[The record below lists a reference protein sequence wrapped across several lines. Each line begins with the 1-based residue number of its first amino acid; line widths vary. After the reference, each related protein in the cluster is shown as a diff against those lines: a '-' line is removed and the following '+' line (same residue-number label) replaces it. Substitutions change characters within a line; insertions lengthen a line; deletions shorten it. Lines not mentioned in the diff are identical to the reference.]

1 MIQLSS
7 SPHIASK
14 IKTPH
19 VMWAVVLALLP
30 ETVWGVILFGIPA
43 LVTICASVATAILA
57 EFLFNKICK
66 KRQTA
71 LDGSAAITGL
81 LLALVLPPTIP
92 VWQTILGA
100 AFAIIVAKQLFG
112 GLGSNVWNPALTG
125 RAFLFASFPAAMGSS
140 WITPLPDAT
149 SSATILSTLKQADAV
164 TSATTTGAASAIDY
178 WQLFVGRQAGC
189 IGESSILLILISAL
203 FLIGSGLVDW
213 RTPVF
218 MVGTFA
224 LLTWLGGADVL
235 AHLLS
240 GGLVFGA
247 VFMATDYVT
256 TPVTSYGRIVF
267 GAGCGLLTFLIRK
280 FGGYPEGVMFSI
292 LIMNSITPFLN
303 KLAPRKYGYKK
314 EGGAK

>member
-7 SPHIASK
+7 SPHISSGL
-14 IKTPH
+14 KTRH
-19 VMWAVVLALLP
+19 VMWIVVFALLP
-30 ETVWGVILFGIPA
+30 ETVWGVLLFGIPA
-43 LVTICASVATAILA
+43 LLTICASVATAVA
-57 EFLFNKICK
+57 SEWLFNKITK
-66 KRQTA
+66 KRQSA
-71 LDGSAAITGL
+71 GDGSAVITGL
-81 LLALVLPPTIP
+81 LLALVLPPTLP
-92 VWQTILGA
+92 LWQTILGA

-125 RAFLFASFPAAMGSS
+125 RAFLVASFPAAMGAS
-140 WITPLPDAT
+140 WISPLPDAT

-164 TSATTTGAASAIDY
+164 SSVDY
-178 WQLFVGRQAGC
+178 WELFIGRQAGC

-203 FLIGSGLVDW
+203 FLIGTGLVDW
-213 RTPVF
+213 RAPVF

-224 LLTWLGGADVL
+224 LLMFASGGDVL

-303 KLAPRKYGYKK
+303 KLTPRKYGYKK

>member
-14 IKTPH
+14 IKTVH
-19 VMWAVVLALLP
+19 VMWAVVLSLLP

-43 LVTICASVATAILA
+43 LVTICSSVATAILA
-57 EFLFNKICK
+57 EFLFNLICK
-66 KRQTA
+66 KRQSA
-71 LDGSAAITGL
+71 FDGSAAITGL

-125 RAFLFASFPAAMGSS
+125 RAFLVASFPAAMGNA
-140 WITPLPDAT
+140 WISPLPDAT
-149 SSATILSTLKQADAV
+149 SSATILSTLKQADAL
-164 TSATTTGAASAIDY
+164 TSATPVGASAPDY
-178 WQLFVGRQAGC
+178 LALFFGRQAGC

-203 FLIGSGLVDW
+203 FLIGSRIVDW

-224 LLTWLGGADVL
+224 VLMFASGGDVL
-235 AHLLS
+235 AHVLS

-292 LIMNSITPFLN
+292 LIMNSLTPFLN

>member
-7 SPHIASK
+7 SPHISSGL
-14 IKTPH
+14 KTRH
-19 VMWAVVLALLP
+19 VMWLVVLSMLP
-30 ETVWGVILFGIPA
+30 EAVYGVILFGIPA
-43 LVTICASVATAILA
+43 LVTILASVATTVVC
-57 EFLFNKICK
+57 EFLFNKITGK
-66 KRQTA
+66 KQSA
-71 LDGSAAITGL
+71 GDGSAVITGL
-81 LLALVLPPTIP
+81 LLALVLPPTLPI
-92 VWQTILGA
+92 WQTVLGA

-125 RAFLFASFPAAMGSS
+125 RAFLVASFPAAMGNA
-140 WITPLPDAT
+140 WISPLPDAT

-164 TSATTTGAASAIDY
+164 TSATTTGAAIDY
-178 WQLFVGRQAGC
+178 LSLFLGRQAGC

-203 FLIGSGLVDW
+203 FLISTRLVDW

-224 LLTWLGGADVL
+224 LLMFVSGGDVL
-235 AHLLS
+235 AHVLS

-256 TPVTSYGRIVF
+256 SPITAPGRMIF

-292 LIMNSITPFLN
+292 LIMNSIVPFLN
-303 KLAPRKYGYKK
+303 KITPRKYGYKK

>member
-14 IKTPH
+14 ITTRH
-19 VMWAVVLALLP
+19 VMWAVVISMLP
-30 ETVWGVILFGIPA
+30 EAVYGVILFGIPA
-43 LVTICASVATAILA
+43 LLTICASVATAIVS
-57 EFLFNKICK
+57 EFLFNKITGK
-66 KRQTA
+66 KQTVT
-71 LDGSAAITGL
+71 DGSAAITGL
-81 LLALVLPPTIP
+81 LLALVLPPTLP
-92 VWQTILGA
+92 LWQTILGA

-125 RAFLFASFPAAMGSS
+125 RAFLFASFPAAMGAN
-140 WITPLPDAT
+140 WISPLPDAV

-164 TSATTTGAASAIDY
+164 TSATTVGAAAPIDY
-178 WQLFVGRQAGC
+178 LALFFGRQAGC
-189 IGESSILLILISAL
+189 IGESSIMLILISAV
-203 FLIGSGLVDW
+203 FLIATKIVDW

-224 LLTWLGGADVL
+224 LLMWISGGDVL
-235 AHLLS
+235 AHVLS

-256 TPVTSYGRIVF
+256 SPVTAPGRIVF

-292 LIMNSITPFLN
+292 LIMNSIVPFLN
-303 KLAPRKYGYKK
+303 KLTPRMYGYKK
-314 EGGAK
+314 QGGSK

>member
-7 SPHIASK
+7 SPHISSGL
-14 IKTPH
+14 KTRH
-19 VMWAVVLALLP
+19 VMWIVVFALLP
-30 ETVWGVILFGIPA
+30 ETVWGVLLFGIPA
-43 LVTICASVATAILA
+43 LLTICASVATAVA
-57 EFLFNKICK
+57 SEWLFNKITK
-66 KRQTA
+66 KRQSA
-71 LDGSAAITGL
+71 GDGSAVITGL
-81 LLALVLPPTIP
+81 LLALVLPPTLP
-92 VWQTILGA
+92 LWQTILGA
-100 AFAIIVAKQLFG
+100 TFAIIVAKQLFG

-125 RAFLFASFPAAMGSS
+125 RAFLVASFPAAMGAS
-140 WITPLPDAT
+140 WISPLPDAT

-164 TSATTTGAASAIDY
+164 SSVDY
-178 WQLFVGRQAGC
+178 WELFIGRQAGC

-203 FLIGSGLVDW
+203 FLIGTGLVDW
-213 RTPVF
+213 RAPVF

-224 LLTWLGGADVL
+224 LLMFASGGDVL

-303 KLAPRKYGYKK
+303 KLTPRKYGYKK

>member
-7 SPHIASK
+7 SPHISSGL
-14 IKTPH
+14 KTRH
-19 VMWAVVLALLP
+19 VMWLVVLSMLP
-30 ETVWGVILFGIPA
+30 EAVYGVILFGIPA
-43 LVTICASVATAILA
+43 LVTILASVATTVVC
-57 EFLFNKICK
+57 EFLFNKITGK
-66 KRQTA
+66 KQSA
-71 LDGSAAITGL
+71 GDGSAVITGL
-81 LLALVLPPTIP
+81 LLALVLPPTLPI
-92 VWQTILGA
+92 WQTVLGA

-125 RAFLFASFPAAMGSS
+125 RAFLVASFPAAMGNA
-140 WITPLPDAT
+140 WISPLPDAT
-149 SSATILSTLKQADAV
+149 SSATILSALKQADA
-164 TSATTTGAASAIDY
+164 AAASAPDY
-178 WQLFVGRQAGC
+178 LSLFLGRQAGC

-203 FLIGSGLVDW
+203 FLISTRLVDW

-224 LLTWLGGADVL
+224 LLMFVSGGDVL
-235 AHLLS
+235 AHVLS

-256 TPVTSYGRIVF
+256 SPITAPGRMIF

-292 LIMNSITPFLN
+292 LIMNSIVPFLN
-303 KLAPRKYGYKK
+303 KITPRKYGYKK

>member
-7 SPHIASK
+7 SPHISSGL
-14 IKTPH
+14 KTRH
-19 VMWAVVLALLP
+19 VMWIVVFALLP
-30 ETVWGVILFGIPA
+30 ETVWGVLLFGIPA
-43 LVTICASVATAILA
+43 LLTICASVATAVA
-57 EFLFNKICK
+57 SEWLFNKITK
-66 KRQTA
+66 KRQSA
-71 LDGSAAITGL
+71 GDGSAVITGL
-81 LLALVLPPTIP
+81 LLALVLPPTLP
-92 VWQTILGA
+92 LWQTILGA

-112 GLGSNVWNPALTG
+112 GLGSNVWNPALIG
-125 RAFLFASFPAAMGSS
+125 RAFLVASFPAAMGAS
-140 WITPLPDAT
+140 WISPLPDAT

-164 TSATTTGAASAIDY
+164 SSVDY
-178 WQLFVGRQAGC
+178 WELFIGRQAGC

-203 FLIGSGLVDW
+203 FLIGTGLVDW
-213 RTPVF
+213 RAPVF

-224 LLTWLGGADVL
+224 LLMFASGGDVL

-303 KLAPRKYGYKK
+303 KLTPRKYGYKK

>member
-7 SPHIASK
+7 SPHISSGL
-14 IKTPH
+14 KTRH
-19 VMWAVVLALLP
+19 VMWLVVLSMLP
-30 ETVWGVILFGIPA
+30 EAVYGVVLFGIPA
-43 LVTICASVATAILA
+43 LLTILASVAAA
-57 EFLFNKICK
+57 VASEFLFNKITK
-66 KRQTA
+66 KRQSA
-71 LDGSAAITGL
+71 GDGSAVITGL
-81 LLALVLPPTIP
+81 LLALVLPPTLP
-92 VWQTILGA
+92 LWQTILGA

-125 RAFLFASFPAAMGSS
+125 RAFLVASFPAAMGNA
-140 WITPLPDAT
+140 WISPLPDAT
-149 SSATILSTLKQADAV
+149 SSATILSTLKQADAL
-164 TSATTTGAASAIDY
+164 TSATPVGASAPDY
-178 WQLFVGRQAGC
+178 LALFLGRQAGC

-203 FLIGSGLVDW
+203 FLISTKLVDW

-224 LLTWLGGADVL
+224 LLMFISGGDVL
-235 AHLLS
+235 AHVLS

-256 TPVTSYGRIVF
+256 TPITAPGRMIF

-292 LIMNSITPFLN
+292 LIMNSIVPFLN
-303 KLAPRKYGYKK
+303 KITPRKYGYKK

>member
-7 SPHIASK
+7 SPHISSGL
-14 IKTPH
+14 KTRH
-19 VMWAVVLALLP
+19 VMWLVVLSMLP
-30 ETVWGVILFGIPA
+30 EAVYGVILFGIPA
-43 LVTICASVATAILA
+43 LVTILASVATTVVC
-57 EFLFNKICK
+57 EFLFNKITGK
-66 KRQTA
+66 KQSA
-71 LDGSAAITGL
+71 GDGSAVITGL
-81 LLALVLPPTIP
+81 LLALVLPPTLPI
-92 VWQTILGA
+92 WQTVLGA

-125 RAFLFASFPAAMGSS
+125 RAFLVASFPAAMGNA
-140 WITPLPDAT
+140 WISPLPDAT
-149 SSATILSTLKQADAV
+149 SSATILSTLKQADA
-164 TSATTTGAASAIDY
+164 AAASSPDY
-178 WQLFVGRQAGC
+178 LSLFLGRQAGC

-203 FLIGSGLVDW
+203 FLISTRLVDW

-224 LLTWLGGADVL
+224 LLMFVSGGDVL
-235 AHLLS
+235 AHVLS

-256 TPVTSYGRIVF
+256 SPITAPGRMIF

-292 LIMNSITPFLN
+292 LIMNSIVPFLN
-303 KLAPRKYGYKK
+303 KITPRKYGYKK

>member
-14 IKTPH
+14 IKTSH
-19 VMWAVVLALLP
+19 VMWAVVIALLP

-43 LVTICASVATAILA
+43 LVTILASVATAILS
-57 EFLFNKICK
+57 EFLFNLICK
-66 KRQTA
+66 KRQSA
-71 LDGSAAITGL
+71 FDGSAAITGL
-81 LLALVLPPTIP
+81 LLALVLPPTLP
-92 VWQTILGA
+92 LWQTILGSF
-100 AFAIIVAKQLFG
+100 FAIIVAKQLFG

-125 RAFLFASFPAAMGSS
+125 RAFLFASFPAAMGNA

-164 TSATTTGAASAIDY
+164 TSATTAGAAASIDY
-178 WQLFVGRQAGC
+178 WQLFIGRQAGC
-189 IGESSILLILISAL
+189 IGESSVLLILISAL
-203 FLIGSGLVDW
+203 FLIATKIVDW

-218 MVGTFA
+218 MIGTFA
-224 LLTWLGGADVL
+224 LLTWISGGDVL
-235 AHLLS
+235 AHVLS

-256 TPVTSYGRIVF
+256 SPVTAPGRIVF

-292 LIMNSITPFLN
+292 LIMNSIVPFLN
-303 KLAPRKYGYKK
+303 KLTPRMYGYKK

>member
-14 IKTPH
+14 IKTRH
-19 VMWAVVLALLP
+19 VMWAVVLSMLP
-30 ETVWGVILFGIPA
+30 EAVYGVILFGIPA
-43 LVTICASVATAILA
+43 LLTICASVATAVA
-57 EFLFNKICK
+57 SEWLFNKIP
-66 KRQTA
+66 
-71 LDGSAAITGL
+71 L
-81 LLALVLPPTIP
+81 
-92 VWQTILGA
+92 WQTILGSF
-100 AFAIIVAKQLFG
+100 FAIIVAKQLFG

-125 RAFLFASFPAAMGSS
+125 RAFLVASFPAAMGAS
-140 WITPLPDAT
+140 WISPLPDAT

-164 TSATTTGAASAIDY
+164 TSATTTGAAIDY

-203 FLIGSGLVDW
+203 FLIGSRLVDW

-224 LLTWLGGADVL
+224 LLMFASGGDVL
-235 AHLLS
+235 AHVLS

-303 KLAPRKYGYKK
+303 KLTPRKYGYKK

>member
-14 IKTPH
+14 IKTRH
-19 VMWAVVLALLP
+19 VMWAVVLSMLP
-30 ETVWGVILFGIPA
+30 EAVYGVILFGIPA
-43 LVTICASVATAILA
+43 LLTICASVATAVA
-57 EFLFNKICK
+57 SEWLFNKITK
-66 KRQTA
+66 KRQSA
-71 LDGSAAITGL
+71 GDGSAVITGL
-81 LLALVLPPTIP
+81 LLALVLPPTLP
-92 VWQTILGA
+92 LWQTILGSF
-100 AFAIIVAKQLFG
+100 FAIIVAKQLFG
-112 GLGSNVWNPALTG
+112 GLGSNIWNPALTG
-125 RAFLFASFPAAMGSS
+125 RAFLVASFPAAMGAS
-140 WITPLPDAT
+140 WISPLPDAT

-164 TSATTTGAASAIDY
+164 TSATTTGAAIDY
-178 WQLFVGRQAGC
+178 WHLFVGRQAGC
-189 IGESSILLILISAL
+189 IGESSILLILISAF
-203 FLIGSGLVDW
+203 FLIATIIVDW

-224 LLTWLGGADVL
+224 LLMFASGGDVL

-280 FGGYPEGVMFSI
+280 FGGYPEGV
-292 LIMNSITPFLN
+292 
-303 KLAPRKYGYKK
+303 
-314 EGGAK
+314 

>member
-7 SPHIASK
+7 SPHISSGL
-14 IKTPH
+14 KTRH
-19 VMWAVVLALLP
+19 VMWIVVFALLP
-30 ETVWGVILFGIPA
+30 ETVWGVLLFGMPA
-43 LVTICASVATAILA
+43 LLTICASVATAVA
-57 EFLFNKICK
+57 SEWLFNKITK
-66 KRQTA
+66 KRQSA
-71 LDGSAAITGL
+71 GDGSAVITGL
-81 LLALVLPPTIP
+81 LLALVLPPTLP
-92 VWQTILGA
+92 LWQTILGA

-140 WITPLPDAT
+140 WISPFPDAT

-164 TSATTTGAASAIDY
+164 TSATTTGAAIDY
-178 WQLFVGRQAGC
+178 WQLFIGRQAGC

-203 FLIGSGLVDW
+203 FLIGTGLVDW

-224 LLTWLGGADVL
+224 LLMFASGGDVL

-303 KLAPRKYGYKK
+303 KLTPRKYGYKK

>member
-1 MIQLSS
+1 M
-7 SPHIASK
+7 
-14 IKTPH
+14 
-19 VMWAVVLALLP
+19 
-30 ETVWGVILFGIPA
+30 
-43 LVTICASVATAILA
+43 
-57 EFLFNKICK
+57 
-66 KRQTA
+66 
-71 LDGSAAITGL
+71 
-81 LLALVLPPTIP
+81 PPTLP
-92 VWQTILGA
+92 LWQTILGSF
-100 AFAIIVAKQLFG
+100 FAIIVAKQLFG

-125 RAFLFASFPAAMGSS
+125 RAFLVASFPAAMGAS
-140 WITPLPDAT
+140 WISPLPDAT

-164 TSATTTGAASAIDY
+164 TSATTTGAAIDY

-203 FLIGSGLVDW
+203 LLIATRIVDW

-224 LLTWLGGADVL
+224 LLMFASGGDVL

-303 KLAPRKYGYKK
+303 KLTPRKYGYKK

>member
-7 SPHIASK
+7 SPHISSGL
-14 IKTPH
+14 KTRH
-19 VMWAVVLALLP
+19 VMWIVVFALLP
-30 ETVWGVILFGIPA
+30 ETVWGVLLFGMPA
-43 LVTICASVATAILA
+43 LLTICASVATAVA
-57 EFLFNKICK
+57 SEWLFNKITK
-66 KRQTA
+66 KRQSA
-71 LDGSAAITGL
+71 GDGSAVITGL
-81 LLALVLPPTIP
+81 LLALVLPPTLP
-92 VWQTILGA
+92 LWQTILGA

-125 RAFLFASFPAAMGSS
+125 RAFLVASFPSAMGAS
-140 WITPLPDAT
+140 WISPLPDAT
-149 SSATILSTLKQADAV
+149 SSATILSALKQGNTV
-164 TSATTTGAASAIDY
+164 SSADY
-178 WQLFVGRQAGC
+178 WELFIGRQAGC

-203 FLIGSGLVDW
+203 FLIATKLVDW

-224 LLTWLGGADVL
+224 LLMFISGGDVL

-303 KLAPRKYGYKK
+303 KLTPRKYGYKK

>member
-7 SPHIASK
+7 SPHISSGL
-14 IKTPH
+14 KTRH
-19 VMWAVVLALLP
+19 VMWLVVLSMLP
-30 ETVWGVILFGIPA
+30 EAVYGVILFGIPA
-43 LVTICASVATAILA
+43 LLTILASVAAA
-57 EFLFNKICK
+57 VASEFLFNKITK
-66 KRQTA
+66 KRQSA
-71 LDGSAAITGL
+71 GDGSAVITGL
-81 LLALVLPPTIP
+81 LLALVLPPTLP
-92 VWQTILGA
+92 LWQTILGA

-125 RAFLFASFPAAMGSS
+125 RAFLVASFPAAMGNA

-149 SSATILSTLKQADAV
+149 SSATILSTLKQADAL
-164 TSATTTGAASAIDY
+164 TSATPVGVSAPDY
-178 WQLFVGRQAGC
+178 LALFLGRQAGC

-203 FLIGSGLVDW
+203 FLISTKLVDW

-224 LLTWLGGADVL
+224 LLMFISGGDVL
-235 AHLLS
+235 AHVLS

-256 TPVTSYGRIVF
+256 SPITAPGRMIF

-292 LIMNSITPFLN
+292 LIMNSIVPFLN
-303 KLAPRKYGYKK
+303 KITPRKYGYKK

>member
-7 SPHIASK
+7 SPHISSGL
-14 IKTPH
+14 KTRH
-19 VMWAVVLALLP
+19 VMWIVVFALLP

-43 LVTICASVATAILA
+43 LLTICASVATAVA
-57 EFLFNKICK
+57 SEWLFNKITK
-66 KRQTA
+66 KRQSA
-71 LDGSAAITGL
+71 GDGSAVITGL
-81 LLALVLPPTIP
+81 LLALVLPPTLP
-92 VWQTILGA
+92 LWQTILGA

-125 RAFLFASFPAAMGSS
+125 RAFLVASFPAAMGAS
-140 WITPLPDAT
+140 WISPLPDAT
-149 SSATILSTLKQADAV
+149 SSATILSALKQADAV
-164 TSATTTGAASAIDY
+164 SSVDY
-178 WQLFVGRQAGC
+178 WELFIGRQAGC

-203 FLIGSGLVDW
+203 FLIGTGLVDW
-213 RTPVF
+213 RAPVF
-218 MVGTFA
+218 MIGTFA
-224 LLTWLGGADVL
+224 LLMFASGGDVL

-303 KLAPRKYGYKK
+303 KLTPRKYGYKK

>member
-7 SPHIASK
+7 SPHISSGL
-14 IKTPH
+14 KTRH
-19 VMWAVVLALLP
+19 VMWIVVFALLP
-30 ETVWGVILFGIPA
+30 ETVWGVLLFGTPA
-43 LVTICASVATAILA
+43 LLTICASVATAVA
-57 EFLFNKICK
+57 SEWLFNKITK
-66 KRQTA
+66 KRQSA
-71 LDGSAAITGL
+71 GDGSAVITGL
-81 LLALVLPPTIP
+81 LLALVLPPTLP
-92 VWQTILGA
+92 LWQTILGA

-112 GLGSNVWNPALTG
+112 GLGSNVWNPALIG
-125 RAFLFASFPAAMGSS
+125 RAFLVASFPAAMGAS
-140 WITPLPDAT
+140 WISPLPDAT

-164 TSATTTGAASAIDY
+164 SSVDY
-178 WQLFVGRQAGC
+178 WELFIGRQAGC

-203 FLIGSGLVDW
+203 FLIGTGLVDW
-213 RTPVF
+213 RAPVF

-224 LLTWLGGADVL
+224 LLMFASGGDVL

-303 KLAPRKYGYKK
+303 KLTPRKYGYKK